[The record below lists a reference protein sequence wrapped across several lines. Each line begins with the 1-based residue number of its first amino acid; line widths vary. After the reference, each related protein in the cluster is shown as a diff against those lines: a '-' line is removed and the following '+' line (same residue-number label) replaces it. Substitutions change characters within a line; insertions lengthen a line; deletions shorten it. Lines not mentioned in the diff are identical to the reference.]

1 LNSAIVIGGSMAG
14 MLAARA
20 LSETFDRVTILERD
34 LISGNLE
41 GRPGVRQAR
50 HLHALL
56 PRGRRILERWFPGI
70 TSEFQAAGAEVLDV
84 ANDIAWL
91 TPQGWGV
98 RFPSRFEALTL
109 TRDLLDWVVRRRL
122 LQLPNVNLLHSREVK
137 SLRGGANLVEGVN
150 LNFRAENKR
159 GAFSD
164 FLRSEFVV
172 VSTGRNSS
180 APKWLRELGLPEPE
194 TSRVDAHVGYAS
206 RMFRRPSQFKS
217 AWRALFIQAAPPA
230 AKRAGILFPV
240 EGNRWLVTLQGGDG
254 DYPPADEAGFLEF
267 ARTLR
272 SPLLFEA
279 IKHAE
284 PVTPISS
291 YRAAQNKLQHYER
304 LKSWPDRLIVLGDA
318 ACAFN
323 PVYGQGIT
331 TAALAAEDL
340 QRCFPQSRIRLD
352 GVARHFQRRLAKIN
366 RAPWMLATS
375 EDLRYAGVE
384 GASAS
389 PAVKFMHTYINN
401 VLRSATHSK
410 TVRKRFLE
418 VQGMLKGP
426 AAIFRPFVVAQ
437 VLKEALKS
445 KPFSCR
451 HHAALPAA
459 HKISALDERESAWP
473 PVETDS
479 RGSAT

>member
-1 LNSAIVIGGSMAG
+1 
-14 MLAARA
+14 
-20 LSETFDRVTILERD
+20 
-34 LISGNLE
+34 
-41 GRPGVRQAR
+41 
-50 HLHALL
+50 
-56 PRGRRILERWFPGI
+56 
-70 TSEFQAAGAEVLDV
+70 
-84 ANDIAWL
+84 
-91 TPQGWGV
+91 
-98 RFPSRFEALTL
+98 
-109 TRDLLDWVVRRRL
+109 
-122 LQLPNVNLLHSREVK
+122 
-137 SLRGGANLVEGVN
+137 
-150 LNFRAENKR
+150 
-159 GAFSD
+159 
-164 FLRSEFVV
+164 
-172 VSTGRNSS
+172 
-180 APKWLRELGLPEPE
+180 
-194 TSRVDAHVGYAS
+194 
-206 RMFRRPSQFKS
+206 MFRRPSQFKS

-240 EGNRWLVTLQGGDG
+240 EGNCWLVTLQGGDG

>member
-1 LNSAIVIGGSMAG
+1 
-14 MLAARA
+14 MLAACA

-34 LISGNLE
+34 VISGNLE
-41 GRPGVRQAR
+41 GRPGVPQAR

-70 TSEFQAAGAEVLDV
+70 TSEFQAAGAEILDL

-98 RFPSRFEALTL
+98 RFPSEFEALTS

-122 LQLPNVNLLHSREVK
+122 LQLPNVNLLQGCEVK
-137 SLRGGANLVEGVN
+137 SLRGRAHLVEGVN
-150 LNFRAENKR
+150 LNFRAENRR
-159 GAFSD
+159 GASSD

-172 VSTGRNSS
+172 VATGRNSS
-180 APKWLRELGLPEPE
+180 APNWLRELGLPEPE
-194 TSRVDAHVGYAS
+194 TSGVDAHVGYAS
-206 RMFRRPSQFKS
+206 RMFRRPSQFQS

-240 EGNRWLVTLQGGDG
+240 EGNRWFVTLQGGDR

-279 IKHAE
+279 VKDAE
-284 PVTPISS
+284 PLTPISS
-291 YRAAQNKLQHYER
+291 YRATQNKVQHYER
-304 LKSWPDRLIVLGDA
+304 LKSWPDRLIVFGDA

-340 QRCFPQSRIRLD
+340 QRCFRQSCGKLD
-352 GVARHFQRRLAKIN
+352 GVAHHFQRRLANIN
-366 RAPWMLATS
+366 RAPWMLSTS

-384 GASAS
+384 GAAAS
-389 PAVKFMHTYINN
+389 PGIRFMRKYINN
-401 VLRSATHSK
+401 VLRFATRSK
-410 TVRKRFLE
+410 TVRRRFLE

-426 AAIFRPFVVAQ
+426 AAIFSPLVVAQ
-437 VLKEALKS
+437 VSKEALKS
-445 KPFSCR
+445 KPSSGR
-451 HHAALPAA
+451 HHEALRAA
-459 HKISALDERESAWP
+459 HKISALDGTEAPIRDALTFRRRKARRPARSF
-473 PVETDS
+473 
-479 RGSAT
+479 